1 MINLEIDSCIIKNT
15 NLIIFDKDGTLFELY
30 PFWSK
35 VALKRAEFICKY
47 LGTSDNALMEHIVL
61 KMGVDLKNKKMC
73 SKGPIGINSR
83 PYIEELIYQE
93 LEKCGYNLRKEVVTQ
108 AFKDVDAYISRRDIL
123 EDLLVPIEGLMDFL
137 RNIRGKC
144 KCAIFS
150 YDLTDRLIDITQIF
164 QIQDNFDILL
174 GGDQLK
180 YPKPDP
186 WGAIH
191 IMNELNILP
200 ENTVFFGDSA
210 LDIES
215 GKKANCKC
223 LIGVV
228 SDISN
233 IEYLQT
239 ESNITIK
246 DFQKIKVH

>member
-1 MINLEIDSCIIKNT
+1 MINLEIDNYTLKNID
-15 NLIIFDKDGTLFELY
+15 LIIFDKDGTLFELY
-30 PFWSK
+30 PFWSE

-47 LGTSDNALMEHIVL
+47 LETSDDALMKDIVF
-61 KMGVDLKNKKMC
+61 KMGVDSKNKNMC

-93 LEKCGYNLRKEVVTQ
+93 VRNSGYDVSNEIVHQ
-108 AFKDVDAYISRRDIL
+108 SFKDADTYINKRDVL
-123 EDLLVPIEGLMDFL
+123 KNLLVPIEGLIDFL
-137 RNIRGKC
+137 KSVQGKC

-150 YDLTDRLIDITQIF
+150 YDLTSRLVDITEMF
-164 QIQDNFDILL
+164 QIHDNFDMLL
-174 GGDQLK
+174 GGDKLK

-215 GKKANCKC
+215 GKRAKCKY
-223 LIGVV
+223 LVGLV
-228 SDISN
+228 SDISDV
-233 IEYLQT
+233 EFLQA
-239 ESNITIK
+239 ESNIMIK
-246 DFQKIKVH
+246 DYSKINIY